1 MKALIVPVVVL
12 SVVFSGAP
20 ALAIGIGLM
29 AAVLVI
35 ITKWP

>member
-1 MKALIVPVVVL
+1 MKALIVPAIVLAVVI
-12 SVVFSGAP
+12 SGAP
-20 ALAIGIGLM
+20 ALAIGIGLL